1 MGKTSRKAKTPPG
14 DFKVTASKNPLINNQ
29 ADTSIR
35 NLTNYPGL
43 SQNTDLVDTAFCTFY
58 DLGPHS
64 PIKLEL

>member
-29 ADTSIR
+29 ADISIR
-35 NLTNYPGL
+35 NLTNYPSL
-43 SQNTDLVDTAFCTFY
+43 SQNTNLVDTTFCTLY

-64 PIKLEL
+64 LIKLEL

>member
-14 DFKVTASKNPLINNQ
+14 DFKVTVSKNPLINNQ

-35 NLTNYPGL
+35 NLTNYPSL
-43 SQNTDLVDTAFCTFY
+43 SQNTNLVDTTFCTLY

-64 PIKLEL
+64 LIKLEL